1 METLENSKNA
11 DGDILFTS
19 SSNMNYGQPSRT
31 ESRSIRNQKSLM
43 HSKGMNGNLAQIINE
58 IDQKEPHDYFV
69 LKSVLENCDRSQ
81 ASSNR
86 GGNNQPPKFVNEEEE
101 NEIVRQVQSRQRELM
116 EIDPLRELDV
126 ALMDR
131 NTASKSRLHNMVVNH
146 SASAQD
152 TFYGGC
158 DEQQLE
164 SNLIMS
170 KSDNSDKAQKG
181 KESLRKQKT

>member
-1 METLENSKNA
+1 
-11 DGDILFTS
+11 
-19 SSNMNYGQPSRT
+19 
-31 ESRSIRNQKSLM
+31 
-43 HSKGMNGNLAQIINE
+43 
-58 IDQKEPHDYFV
+58 
-69 LKSVLENCDRSQ
+69 
-81 ASSNR
+81 
-86 GGNNQPPKFVNEEEE
+86 
-101 NEIVRQVQSRQRELM
+101 M

-152 TFYGGC
+152 TFFGGC

>member
-1 METLENSKNA
+1 
-11 DGDILFTS
+11 
-19 SSNMNYGQPSRT
+19 
-31 ESRSIRNQKSLM
+31 
-43 HSKGMNGNLAQIINE
+43 MNGNLAQIINE

-81 ASSNR
+81 GSSTR

-146 SASAQD
+146 SASPQEA
-152 TFYGGC
+152 YYY
-158 DEQQLE
+158 DEHQGELHGP
-164 SNLIMS
+164 SS
-170 KSDNSDKAQKG
+170 KSDYSDKGPSKG
-181 KESLRKQKT
+181 RESTRKHRMSRN